1 MVFPGLCPCLLN
13 WINNQCRCNGT
24 QTGLCSSQWT
34 QARPW
39 LIFLRVSHWRLAG
52 PTWLDHTPNIA
63 FRHLPP
69 NPAVPDLVTPLKEHF
84 ISAPQLSTDAVS
96 ALRKVRVTDQTPSTG
111 LRHPSF
117 GCRKPVQ
124 LTYRPSTH
132 RKHEAHPPW
141 VKKERKKE
149 EFRLDSNNFGFIWAS
164 VSNVVSY
171 KTNVWYNLSCLNKLT
186 NVWAPTK
193 YCSLSDSFLEP
204 MA

>member
-1 MVFPGLCPCLLN
+1 MVPRYLYLLTISTSLLWIMVFSGLCPCLLN

-52 PTWLDHTPNIA
+52 PTWLKAHSEYR
-63 FRHLPP
+63 F
-69 NPAVPDLVTPLKEHF
+69 PAPSSKSGCARFGYATEGALF

-124 LTYRPSTH
+124 PTAQARTINT
-132 RKHEAHPPW
+132 RRIHP
-141 VKKERKKE
+141 
-149 EFRLDSNNFGFIWAS
+149 G
-164 VSNVVSY
+164 
-171 KTNVWYNLSCLNKLT
+171 
-186 NVWAPTK
+186 
-193 YCSLSDSFLEP
+193 
-204 MA
+204 